1 MKAMPQWLID
11 AEADAAE
18 FAAYAEQF
26 ESESKQRLERAEA
39 TLKNVRKG
47 LMKG

>member
-1 MKAMPQWLID
+1 MSRLPQWLID
-11 AEADAAE
+11 AQADAAE

-26 ESESKQRLERAEA
+26 ESESNERLERVEA
-39 TLKNVRKG
+39 SLKKIRKT